1 MKEKIRDNIHD
12 TTHENT
18 HETPPAS
25 HLASLL
31 QAGHFAVA
39 AELSPPKGVN
49 LDSIARDAG
58 TLRDYADAV
67 NVTDNQAASVRMA
80 SIPVAALLLK
90 HGVEPVAQMTCRD
103 RNRLAIQADL
113 LGASALG
120 IRNLLCLSGDH
131 GVWGD
136 HPEAKN
142 VFDVDS
148 IQLLR
153 IARNLVDLGR
163 LDNGRS
169 ISPAPQFFIGAAANP
184 FAPPYDFRPTRL
196 AKKVEAGARFV
207 QTQLIYNVER
217 FKTYMSR
224 VQDMG
229 LHEKVYI
236 LAGLGPIKSV
246 GQARFMATKVAGM
259 EVPEEIVARME
270 KTPKA
275 AQPEEGIQICVEII
289 EQVRE
294 IPGVAGIHV
303 MAVHWAEAVPEIVTR
318 AGLYP
323 RPPRVLNPSP
333 LWEDAFVPGQGA
345 PVRNRP

>member
-1 MKEKIRDNIHD
+1 MNNQH
-12 TTHENT
+12 TNNT
-18 HETPPAS
+18 SIS
-25 HLASLL
+25 HLASVLR
-31 QAGHFAVA
+31 AGHFAVA
-39 AELSPPKGVN
+39 AELSPPKGVD
-49 LDSIARDAG
+49 LERIARDAG

-80 SIPVAALLLK
+80 SMPVAALLLK
-90 HGVEPVAQMTCRD
+90 HGVEPVMQMTCRD

-136 HPEAKN
+136 HPHAKS
-142 VFDVDS
+142 VYDLDS
-148 IQLLR
+148 IHLVRLVH
-153 IARNLVDLGR
+153 NLTENGT

-169 ISPAPQFFIGAAANP
+169 ISPSPQFFFGAAANP
-184 FAPPYDFRPTRL
+184 FAPPFDYRPIRL
-196 AKKVEAGARFV
+196 AKKVAAGARFV

-217 FKTYMSR
+217 FRTYMAR
-224 VQDMG
+224 VRDLG

-236 LAGLGPIKSV
+236 LAGVGPVRSV
-246 GQARFMATKVAGM
+246 GAARFMATKVAGM
-259 EVPEEIVARME
+259 EVPDDIIERME

-275 AQPEEGIQICVEII
+275 AQPEEGIRICAEIV

-294 IPGVAGIHV
+294 IPGVAGVHI

-318 AGLYP
+318 VGLYP
-323 RPPRVLNPSP
+323 RPPRLVAPSP
-333 LWEDAFVPGQGA
+333 LWEAAFTPEPAASVADG
-345 PVRNRP
+345 R